1 MYFLKVYI
9 NIYSFKGGFP
19 FFPKAAFD
27 FRVSAALFF
36 KGFSREPRLG
46 L

>member
-9 NIYSFKGGFP
+9 FLLKEAFP
-19 FFPKAAFD
+19 FFPKGVFK

-46 L
+46 S